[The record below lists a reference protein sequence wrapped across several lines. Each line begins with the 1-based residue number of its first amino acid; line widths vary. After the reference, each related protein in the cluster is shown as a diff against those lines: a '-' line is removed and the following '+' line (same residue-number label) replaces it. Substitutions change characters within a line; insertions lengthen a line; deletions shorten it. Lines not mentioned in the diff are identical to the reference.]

1 MDAFEYLAVLISI
14 ILGLGIAQL
23 LGGFGRWV
31 EHRDAFRPFA
41 PALIWAGILLLIHI
55 QTWWSMFGL
64 RFVTQWT
71 FVRFAVVL
79 LRPIVLYLL
88 AVLVL
93 PSQSTTTTDLRANY
107 FAQRRWFFGLLAFL
121 LVVSLSKDLVL
132 SGSLPN
138 AVNVGFHAAFLAAS
152 IVALGTQR
160 EAYHQAAAAATT
172 IACVLV
178 GAPLGTV
185 LARTQ
190 FPFARLARTFRE
202 RHDNFAANDRRSR
215 CPEPR
220 GDHDLRPDRLLGRAH
235 VRSTGGSG
243 DFDGLPG
250 SRAVATHEC
259 R

>member
-1 MDAFEYLAVLISI
+1 MHAFEYLAVLISI
-14 ILGLGIAQL
+14 ILGLGIAPL

-31 EHRDAFRPFA
+31 EQRGAFRPFA

-79 LRPIVLYLL
+79 MQPIVLYLL

-121 LVVSLSKDLVL
+121 LVVSLLKDVVL

-152 IVALGTQR
+152 IVALVTQR
-160 EAYHQAAAAATT
+160 EAYHQAAAALTA
-172 IACVLV
+172 
-178 GAPLGTV
+178 
-185 LARTQ
+185 LAIVVYIGLL
-190 FPFARLARTFRE
+190 FAQLQ
-202 RHDNFAANDRRSR
+202 
-215 CPEPR
+215 
-220 GDHDLRPDRLLGRAH
+220 
-235 VRSTGGSG
+235 
-243 DFDGLPG
+243 
-250 SRAVATHEC
+250 
-259 R
+259 

>member
-1 MDAFEYLAVLISI
+1 MDAFNYLAVLISI

-31 EHRDAFRPFA
+31 EHRGAFRPFA
-41 PALIWAGILLLIHI
+41 PALIWAGTLLLIHV

-79 LRPIVLYLL
+79 LQPIVLYLL

-121 LVVSLSKDLVL
+121 LGVSLLKDVVL

-138 AVNVGFHAAFLAAS
+138 ALNVGFHGAFLAAT
-152 IVALGTQR
+152 IVALCTQR
-160 EAYHQAAAAATT
+160 AAYHHAAA
-172 IACVLV
+172 VL
-178 GAPLGTV
+178 T
-185 LARTQ
+185 
-190 FPFARLARTFRE
+190 
-202 RHDNFAANDRRSR
+202 
-215 CPEPR
+215 
-220 GDHDLRPDRLLGRAH
+220 
-235 VRSTGGSG
+235 
-243 DFDGLPG
+243 
-250 SRAVATHEC
+250 AVAIVVYIGLLFAQLQ
-259 R
+259 